1 MYNTYVKIIIKIYV
15 CIILQHLQAAL
26 AGHALAALAAPGGVR
41 VPSHPRHRL
50 SWHMLAFMISES
62 VAEHVNSQRFVSCRS
77 SFGLPA
83 MACTNA
89 NQCL

>member
-1 MYNTYVKIIIKIYV
+1 MYV

-41 VPSHPRHRL
+41 VPSHPRHPRHRL
-50 SWHMLAFMISES
+50 SWRSWDFRA
-62 VAEHVNSQRFVSCRS
+62 AEHVNSQTGIRQLQNQFSLARD
-77 SFGLPA
+77 GEA
-83 MACTNA
+83 MRTNA